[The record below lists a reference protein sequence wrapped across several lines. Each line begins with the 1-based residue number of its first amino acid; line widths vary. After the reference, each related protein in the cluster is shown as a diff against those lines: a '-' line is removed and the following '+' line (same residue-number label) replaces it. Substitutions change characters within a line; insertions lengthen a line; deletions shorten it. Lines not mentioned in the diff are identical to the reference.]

1 VSSDRMDLDIELF
14 RRDNKYVL
22 IAHRYGVVV
31 KASDLQ
37 AGLDELEQRA
47 AIIARDFEEVGLP
60 LQARGMPNTRTEK
73 RLLDR
78 VAPSLVIIITVGA
91 VLSSVILLA
100 TAPIVN
106 ALAGV
111 RTSISELVRTEG
123 GSSPTIAALGR
134 SGIDFVIK
142 LSQTLEQVTPERKE
156 ELRTAIRKIAREVE
170 SIVEDVR
177 PPQPPPS
184 PARPN
189 DAAK

>member
-31 KASDLQ
+31 RANDLQ

-60 LQARGMPNTRTEK
+60 LQARAMPNTRREM

-91 VLSSVILLA
+91 VLSSVLLLA

-111 RTSISELVRTEG
+111 RTSISELVRTDG
-123 GSSPTIAALGR
+123 SSSPTIAALGR

-142 LSQTLEQVTPERKE
+142 LSQTLDQVTPERKE
-156 ELRTAIRKIAREVE
+156 ELRTAIRKISREVE
-170 SIVEDVR
+170 SIVDDVR

>member
-31 KASDLQ
+31 RASDLQ
-37 AGLDELEQRA
+37 TGFEELEQRA

-60 LQARGMPNTRTEK
+60 LRTKGMPSTRTEM

-91 VLSSVILLA
+91 VLSSVLLLA

-111 RTSISELVRTEG
+111 RTGISELVRTEG
-123 GSSPTIAALGR
+123 SASPTIAALGR

-177 PPQPPPS
+177 PTQQPPS

>member
-1 VSSDRMDLDIELF
+1 MSSDRMDLDIELF

-22 IAHRYGVVV
+22 IAHRYGVIVR
-31 KASDLQ
+31 ATDLQ

-60 LQARGMPNTRTEK
+60 LQARAMPNTRREM

-91 VLSSVILLA
+91 VLSSVLLLA

-111 RTSISELVRTEG
+111 RTSISELVRTDG
-123 GSSPTIAALGR
+123 SSSPTIAALGR

-142 LSQTLEQVTPERKE
+142 LSQTLDQVTPERKE
-156 ELRTAIRKIAREVE
+156 ELRTAIRKISREVE
-170 SIVEDVR
+170 SIVDDVR

>member
-1 VSSDRMDLDIELF
+1 MDLDIELF

-31 KASDLQ
+31 RASDLQ
-37 AGLDELEQRA
+37 AGFEELEQRA

-60 LQARGMPNTRTEK
+60 LRTKEMPNTRTEM

-91 VLSSVILLA
+91 VLSSVLLLA
-100 TAPIVN
+100 SAPIVN

-111 RTSISELVRTEG
+111 RTGISELVRTEG
-123 GSSPTIAALGR
+123 NASPTIAALGR

-156 ELRTAIRKIAREVE
+156 ELRTAIRKIAREV
-170 SIVEDVR
+170 
-177 PPQPPPS
+177 
-184 PARPN
+184 
-189 DAAK
+189 

>member
-1 VSSDRMDLDIELF
+1 MSSDRMDLDIELF

-31 KASDLQ
+31 RASDLQ

-60 LQARGMPNTRTEK
+60 LQAKGAPNTRTEM

-91 VLSSVILLA
+91 VLSSVLLLA

-123 GSSPTIAALGR
+123 NPSPTIAALGR
-134 SGIDFVIK
+134 SGIDFIIK
-142 LSQTLEQVTPERKE
+142 LSQTLDQVTPERKE